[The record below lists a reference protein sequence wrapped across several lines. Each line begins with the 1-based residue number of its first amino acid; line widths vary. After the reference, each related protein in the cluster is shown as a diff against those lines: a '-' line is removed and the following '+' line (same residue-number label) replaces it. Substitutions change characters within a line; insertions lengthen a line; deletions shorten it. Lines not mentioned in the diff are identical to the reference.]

1 MHSNCLFKDSGG
13 GISPLQRDN
22 CHCNAMHSSSRML
35 TIIMIKI
42 PLHCM
47 NRNINS
53 SWPRGL
59 VATCGVIPCRPCHG
73 VLTGRDTL
81 YPRRRHIYAYNSLR
95 DDERQMDES
104 VGVVVEASETESST
118 VHEGELIE
126 IGVVGPPHGVKG
138 EFKVQS
144 LTDWPQER
152 LGTKGSR
159 YLKAPESKLTGR
171 RAQQAGI
178 QKVKLMYG
186 RQSIYKGRE
195 VWIVKIKGINSPEEA
210 QDIRGYTL
218 MVHESVREELDDDDE
233 FYIQEL
239 IGLSVDMADS
249 GEHIGTVIDL
259 LDGTGTY
266 DVLQIRLA
274 ADEECIAMLPF
285 AKDIVPVVDLKQG
298 VMKVTPPEGLLDI
311 FKKTNKKA

>member
-1 MHSNCLFKDSGG
+1 MTSGVTCKPRRAPHS
-13 GISPLQRDN
+13 IV
-22 CHCNAMHSSSRML
+22 NAPHLAIYSRQQNFRIYSSSDGEVSEEMNSEPVGML
-35 TIIMIKI
+35 
-42 PLHCM
+42 
-47 NRNINS
+47 
-53 SWPRGL
+53 
-59 VATCGVIPCRPCHG
+59 
-73 VLTGRDTL
+73 
-81 YPRRRHIYAYNSLR
+81 
-95 DDERQMDES
+95 
-104 VGVVVEASETESST
+104 EASEAASSI
-118 VHEGELIE
+118 HEGELIE

-152 LGTKGSR
+152 LGIRGSR
-159 YLKAPESKLTGR
+159 YLKAPESKLQSR
-171 RAQQAGI
+171 RAQQPGI

-186 RQSIYKGRE
+186 RQSVYKGRE

-210 QDIRGYTL
+210 QEIRGYTL
-218 MVHESVREELDDDDE
+218 MVHESVREELEDDDE

-239 IGLSVDMADS
+239 IGLSVDMAES
-249 GEHIGTVIDL
+249 GEHIGTVVDL

-285 AKDIVPVVDLKQG
+285 AKDIVPIVDLEQG

-311 FKKTNKKA
+311 FMKNKKTK